1 MQPSPAGPI
10 QSRLDS
16 LKRSQHWEKNFP
28 PLDSRLKREQ
38 QDSSRLLLLASGKHA
53 GNVPAPSIFDWLVD
67 NKHEKTQ
74 SFCRLEEP
82 LQLKLK
88 IPGGLDAI
96 RGDVAGASICT
107 GSLLGGGAF

>member
-1 MQPSPAGPI
+1 MALSILELVEVLGARNL
-10 QSRLDS
+10 RL
-16 LKRSQHWEKNFP
+16 
-28 PLDSRLKREQ
+28 LDSRPEREQ
-38 QDSSRLLLLASGKHA
+38 QDPSKLLLLASRKHT

-107 GSLLGGGAF
+107 GSLPGGGAF